1 MSKAAIGI
9 LAFTCLTFGLR
20 AETHSLTL
28 RQAVELALK
37 QNPDIVLARLD
48 EEKARQAIRVARDP
62 FSPRVTVGSGLA
74 YSNGFPM
81 SIEGSAPSVF
91 QAQANMAIFNRQK
104 SLEVAQTKED
114 ARGAAFATAAKRDDA
129 AYRAAMLY
137 LDAERAAQ
145 LTEVSRRDIDSR
157 RRILE
162 TVQAQVTEGRAL
174 PLTQKQAELAVAQ
187 ARQAAL
193 DLDDQRDSAETSLA
207 IALGFPAE
215 DRVHPTTEERPT
227 PPLPATAAEA
237 LQTAVTA
244 SNELRQLR
252 SQLSAKEL
260 EIRSDKA
267 ARLPRVDLVAQYALL
282 AKFNNYAQ
290 YYSSFQRN
298 NGEIGASFQVPI
310 FSGTGIGGQVA
321 QAEIDIAHLRTE
333 MSNARNRI
341 AADLQQAYRDMAKA
355 QSAADVARL
364 DLDVAREQIS
374 VDLAQMQEGRLAM
387 SVLEEARVA
396 ENAKW
401 ISLYDAQYALE
412 KARWNVLRLTG
423 QLTAAVVR

>member
-1 MSKAAIGI
+1 MSKAAIGL
-9 LAFTCLTFGLR
+9 LAFISATFSLR
-20 AETHSLTL
+20 GETRSLTL

-48 EEKARQAIRVARDP
+48 EEKARQGVRVARDP

-104 SLEVAQTKED
+104 SLEVAEAKED
-114 ARGAAFATAAKRDDA
+114 ARGAAFATANKRDEA

-137 LDAERAAQ
+137 LDAERAMQ
-145 LTEVSRRDIDSR
+145 LSEVARRDIDSR
-157 RRILE
+157 RRMLE
-162 TVQAQVTEGRAL
+162 TVQAQVQEGRAL
-174 PLTQKQAELAVAQ
+174 PLTQKQAELAIAQ

-215 DRVHPTTEERPT
+215 DRVQPKAEERTT
-227 PPLPATAAEA
+227 PPLPATAEEA
-237 LQTAVTA
+237 VQEAVSV

-252 SQLSAKEL
+252 SQMAAKEL
-260 EIRSDKA
+260 EIRADKA

-290 YYSSFQRN
+290 YYNSFQRN
-298 NGEIGASFQVPI
+298 NGQIGASFQVPI
-310 FSGTGIGGQVA
+310 FSGSGIGGQVA
-321 QAEIDIAHLRTE
+321 QSEIDVARLRTE
-333 MSNARNRI
+333 MGNVRNRI
-341 AADLQQAYRDMAKA
+341 TADLQQAYRDVAKA
-355 QSAADVARL
+355 QSAAEVARL

-387 SVLEEARVA
+387 SVLEGARVA

-401 ISLYDAQYALE
+401 IALYDAQYALE
-412 KARWNVLRLTG
+412 KARWSVLRLTG
-423 QLTAAVVR
+423 QLTSAVVR

>member
-1 MSKAAIGI
+1 MSKAAIGL
-9 LAFTCLTFGLR
+9 LAFTSFTFGLR
-20 AETHSLTL
+20 AETRSLTL
-28 RQAVELALK
+28 RQAVQLALK

-48 EEKARQAIRVARDP
+48 EEKARQGVRVARDP

-104 SLEVAQTKED
+104 SLEVAQAKED
-114 ARGAAFATAAKRDDA
+114 ARGAAFATANKRDDA

-137 LDAERAAQ
+137 LDAERAMQ
-145 LTEVSRRDIDSR
+145 LSDVARRDIDSR
-157 RRILE
+157 RRMLD
-162 TVQAQVTEGRAL
+162 TVQAQVQEGRAL
-174 PLTQKQAELAVAQ
+174 PLAQKQAELAIAQ
-187 ARQAAL
+187 ARQSAL

-215 DRVHPTTEERPT
+215 DRVQPIAEERPA
-227 PPLPATAAEA
+227 PPLPPTAEA
-237 LQTAVTA
+237 ALQEAVSA
-244 SNELRQLR
+244 NNELRQLR
-252 SQLSAKEL
+252 SQMSAKEL
-260 EIRSDKA
+260 EIRADKA

-290 YYSSFQRN
+290 YYNSFQRN
-298 NGEIGASFQVPI
+298 NGQIGASFQVPI

-321 QAEIDIAHLRTE
+321 QSEIDVAHLRAE
-333 MSNARNRI
+333 MGNVRNRI
-341 AADLQQAYRDMAKA
+341 AADLQQAYRDVAKA
-355 QSAADVARL
+355 QSAAEVARL

-387 SVLEEARVA
+387 NILDGARVA

-401 ISLYDAQYALE
+401 IALYDTQYALE
-412 KARWNVLRLTG
+412 KARWSVLRLTG
-423 QLTAAVVR
+423 QLTSAVVR